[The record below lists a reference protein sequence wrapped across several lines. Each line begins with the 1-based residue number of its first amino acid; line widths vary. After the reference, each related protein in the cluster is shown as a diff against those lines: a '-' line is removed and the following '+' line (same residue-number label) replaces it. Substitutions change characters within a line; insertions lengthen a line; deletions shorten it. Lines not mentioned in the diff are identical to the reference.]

1 MNNPEEYNRGN
12 SPLHNKSYDFAVRIV
27 KMYRYL
33 SQQKDGYVIT
43 KQVVR
48 SGTAIGALV
57 REAEFAQS
65 PSDFIH
71 KLSISL
77 KEANETFYWLNLL
90 KDTDFIDDNMF
101 NSISAD
107 CHELIAMLVSSIKT
121 SKKRYIKN
129 GKENGNAD

>member
-1 MNNPEEYNRGN
+1 MSSLDEYNRGK

-27 KMYRYL
+27 KMFRYL
-33 SQQKDGYVIT
+33 SASKEGYFVA

-65 PSDFIH
+65 PADFIH

-77 KEANETFYWLNLL
+77 KEANETFYWLRLL

-101 NSISAD
+101 NSMSND
-107 CHELIAMLVSSIKT
+107 CNELIAILISSIKT
-121 SKKRYIKN
+121 SKQRYINKAN
-129 GKENGNAD
+129 DDDKPL